1 MLNANF
7 HRVTNLSELVVYWF
21 LLRWYSVST
30 PLNAFQG
37 VSEWYLV
44 LKVFY
49 QNCSSKTLCYRG
61 MFQITDSVVVQH
73 FAKDKSE
80 ALTRPQVSLRHYI
93 TSFRVIIKLRFIK
106 SFIWHAF
113 LQASISLMI
122 FMSNRVQHL
131 MRSQPCFVDDL
142 QQFCSFVDDL
152 QQVWICLPR
161 VMTECSLFQS
171 SFLLTEK
178 YNCRQCIFL
187 LLWSEHVIS
196 FKMIYCF

>member
-1 MLNANF
+1 MLIANF
-7 HRVTNLSELVVYWF
+7 HCVTNLSELVVYWF

-73 FAKDKSE
+73 FAKDKSK

-93 TSFRVIIKLRFIK
+93 TSFRVRIKLRFIK
-106 SFIWHAF
+106 SFIWHSFVFFCRLAWWYLCPIAF
-113 LQASISLMI
+113 WLVYLYETSHEITALFCWWSSAVLLMI
-122 FMSNRVQHL
+122 FS
-131 MRSQPCFVDDL
+131 RSGSVCLESWQNAL
-142 QQFCSFVDDL
+142 CS
-152 QQVWICLPR
+152 
-161 VMTECSLFQS
+161 SLAS
-171 SFLLTEK
+171 
-178 YNCRQCIFL
+178 Y
-187 LLWSEHVIS
+187 
-196 FKMIYCF
+196 